1 MRLTHLADYAVV
13 LMTAA
18 ARCPAGARL
27 SATELSGDTGVP
39 LPTAQKLMGQ
49 LAGRGLL
56 TSVRG
61 AGGGFALARP
71 ADEISL
77 ADIVEAVEGP
87 IALTMCA
94 DRSQSR
100 MRARRPLPGQA
111 AHGHRRQCRARR
123 ARRGSLKQLC
133 SPRRPGS
140 SLRSSVRALDS
151 GLRREQ
157 SHERGRQ
164 EPRAQGEDRPGLR
177 VGLLV
182 RHRAGVRAQGPERRH
197 RPLHLGQ
204 EGRARVD
211 ARLAAQGLSRL
222 ARDGGGQLGQA
233 RHSRRSITR
242 TPIITPRPRPSPSSA
257 ASTRSIPKSC
267 RVYEKLGIPIEEQ
280 KVLAGVE
287 GARKVAVDAVFD
299 SVSVA
304 TTFREEL
311 KKAGVIFLSISE
323 AIREYPELVQK
334 VSRQRRPAARQLFRL
349 PQQRGLLRRHLR
361 LRARGRPLPDGAVAP
376 ISASMPRTPAS
387 SSAP

>member
-18 ARCPAGARL
+18 ARRPAGARL
-27 SATELSGDTGVP
+27 SATELSGETGVP

-49 LAGRGLL
+49 LAACG
-56 TSVRG
+56 
-61 AGGGFALARP
+61 P
-71 ADEISL
+71 AD
-77 ADIVEAVEGP
+77 
-87 IALTMCA
+87 
-94 DRSQSR
+94 Q
-100 MRARRPLPGQA
+100 RARRRRRLRAGAAGGRDQPRRHRRGGRRADRDDHLLGTKAIRLRARRALPGQA
-111 AHGHRRQCRARR
+111 AHGRRRQCRARR
-123 ARRGSLKQLC
+123 AGRGEPDVSGGRH
-133 SPRRPGS
+133 PTEGS
-140 SLRSSVRALDS
+140 RN
-151 GLRREQ
+151 
-157 SHERGRQ
+157 ERGRQ

-177 VGLLV
+177 MGLLV

-204 EGRARVD
+204 EERARVD

-233 RHSRRSITR
+233 RHPARSITR
-242 TPIITPRPRPSPSSA
+242 TLIITPRPR
-257 ASTRSIPKSC
+257 RKPKLGSLDEVDPEIL

-299 SVSVA
+299 SVSRRHHLPRG
-304 TTFREEL
+304 TEEGRGHL
-311 KKAGVIFLSISE
+311 PLHLRGDPRVSRAG
-323 AIREYPELVQK
+323 PEI
-334 VSRQRRPAARQLFRL
+334 SRQRRPAARQLFRL